1 MSKWGKEALGR
12 GKNPYDLGISES
24 TLSVLVKSESREGVG
39 EKKTEKGKWDVNSIA
54 EDSELD
60 PFLCI
65 LRERKI
71 GMLFFFFWHVELCF
85 LKYQP
90 GFELR
95 GPMTPIGYIHLKKLC
110 DITTDIQ
117 SIVVKLGFRS
127 TGFLIL
133 RHLLPCKTTN
143 GINRTCLV
151 FNKQCG
157 LLLLPFSLLI
167 VHSNL
172 TQAQQ
177 FMLSKIYLYLPS
189 NYQKNICSIFS
200 FLSSLLCDS
209 LKITSSEYP
218 ITRVKN
224 TSFLADNLSTS
235 GELNLLK
242 VTR

>member
-1 MSKWGKEALGR
+1 MGREQHSWGFWIGSFFMYFKRKENRDA
-12 GKNPYDLGISES
+12 
-24 TLSVLVKSESREGVG
+24 
-39 EKKTEKGKWDVNSIA
+39 
-54 EDSELD
+54 
-60 PFLCI
+60 
-65 LRERKI
+65 
-71 GMLFFFFWHVELCF
+71 FFFFWHVELCF

-189 NYQKNICSIFS
+189 NYQRTFVQFLVFYHLFS
-200 FLSSLLCDS
+200 AIL
-209 LKITSSEYP
+209 
-218 ITRVKN
+218 
-224 TSFLADNLSTS
+224 
-235 GELNLLK
+235 
-242 VTR
+242 